1 MKKGLPRHNENWCW
15 NGDVQERLANQ
26 NECHKALLKAS
37 SCRVATP
44 IRSIV

>member
-1 MKKGLPRHNENWCW
+1 MIVRVELSMMSDCIVCYTPWSS
-15 NGDVQERLANQ
+15 
-26 NECHKALLKAS
+26 S